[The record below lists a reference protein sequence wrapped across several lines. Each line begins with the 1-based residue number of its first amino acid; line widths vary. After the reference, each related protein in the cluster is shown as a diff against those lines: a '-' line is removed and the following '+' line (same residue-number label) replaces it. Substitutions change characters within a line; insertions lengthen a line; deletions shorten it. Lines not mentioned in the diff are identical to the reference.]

1 MMTTNDKILSI
12 VVVVY
17 NKWNFT
23 KSCLKDLVQLPS
35 DHEVIVIDNAST
47 DETNMEIN
55 KFCDELMQTN
65 PTGCGIAYKRNEEN
79 LFHSKACNQG
89 FRMALGENVLFLNND
104 IRVRSNHSG
113 WTKPIIEAC
122 QSTNGLVGPTMG
134 LLDNNL
140 NFVKEANQQLTG
152 NSYLGGWCIAG
163 SQESWRKLR
172 VGDTDQIWNEEFPF
186 YFNDTDL
193 SFRARKNQVPL
204 TVIALPDVVHFG
216 KVSAQ
221 QINIPK
227 LYQEGRNVFL
237 KKWART
243 SR

>member
-1 MMTTNDKILSI
+1 MTDPNHKILSI
-12 VVVVY
+12 VIVAF

-23 KSCLKDLVQLPS
+23 KSCLKDLMSLPG

-47 DETNMEIN
+47 DETNVEIN
-55 KFCDELMQTN
+55 KFIDEH
-65 PTGCGIAYKRNEEN
+65 PGCAIAYKQNSEN

-89 FRMALGENVLFLNND
+89 FRMATGDNVLFLNND
-104 IRVRSNHSG
+104 IRVKSNHFG
-113 WTKPIIEAC
+113 WTKTIIEAC
-122 QSTNGLVGPTMG
+122 ESTGGLVGPTMG

-140 NFVKEANQQLTG
+140 NFVREDDKQLTG

-163 SQESWRKLR
+163 SQEAWRKLR
-172 VGDTDQIWNEEFPF
+172 VGDTDQIWNEDFPF

-193 SFRARKNQVPL
+193 SFRARKQGVPL
-204 TVIALPDVVHFG
+204 TVVSVPEVTHF
-216 KVSAQ
+216 KKISAA

-237 KKWART
+237 RKWGKNR
-243 SR
+243 